1 MRIKRF
7 IIFAI
12 LIVIVIPYTIALPS
26 IIKEEI
32 NEQEPLWGVAYL
44 DVRVKEEYG
53 NPENPQ
59 YRYLPNVTVYFWQ
72 YFKIAIP
79 FVYRSNLISPI
90 VKKSIFIITAIEIS
104 KTYTNGC
111 TSIGGHSWTPL
122 LLVYVE
128 KEGYHTISSPFRTGR
143 PLCNYPYPTVNFI
156 MKKTE

>member
-12 LIVIVIPYTIALPS
+12 LIVIVIPSTIALPS

-59 YRYLPNVTVYFWQ
+59 YRYPTDRYHHFSQGL
-72 YFKIAIP
+72 A
-79 FVYRSNLISPI
+79 RS
-90 VKKSIFIITAIEIS
+90 
-104 KTYTNGC
+104 
-111 TSIGGHSWTPL
+111 
-122 LLVYVE
+122 
-128 KEGYHTISSPFRTGR
+128 R
-143 PLCNYPYPTVNFI
+143 PVH
-156 MKKTE
+156 